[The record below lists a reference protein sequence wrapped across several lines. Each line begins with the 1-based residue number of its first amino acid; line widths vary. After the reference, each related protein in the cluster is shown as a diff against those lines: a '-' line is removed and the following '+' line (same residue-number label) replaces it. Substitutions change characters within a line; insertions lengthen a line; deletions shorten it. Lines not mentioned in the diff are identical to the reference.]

1 MWHMWDSV
9 DSQFLGGLGPRVS
22 ELHRLRH
29 IRFLYK
35 EGPGEAQG
43 VSIQHTTCLPGLCLL

>member
-9 DSQFLGGLGPRVS
+9 DSQFPGGGGTRVS

-43 VSIQHTTCLPGLCLL
+43 VSIQHTACLPGLYLL